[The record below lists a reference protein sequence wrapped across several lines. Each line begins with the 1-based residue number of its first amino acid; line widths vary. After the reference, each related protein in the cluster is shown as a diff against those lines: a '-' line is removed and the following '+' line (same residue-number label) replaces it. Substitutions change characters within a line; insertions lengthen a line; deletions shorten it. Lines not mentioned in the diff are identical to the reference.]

1 MNLLDLMVTVGVDDK
16 ASKAV
21 SSISDD
27 VKSKMSG
34 IGSAVKTGFAAVAT
48 GATAA
53 VGALVGIEAATEEY
67 RVAQGKLN
75 TAFETAGYSTD
86 SAKQAYTNL
95 YAVIGD
101 TDTAAEAAQLMAKLS
116 GSQEDLGTWTNIA
129 TGVMGTFGDALPIN
143 SLMEAANETSKTGT
157 VVGVLA
163 DALNWA
169 GISEDEFNE
178 KLAACGSESE
188 RNQLIM
194 DTLSGTYSEAADSF
208 RNNNSAIM
216 EARENQVK
224 LQDVMSKVGEA
235 VTNAKNALIGQF
247 APAIE
252 DAGNRL
258 SEFLNGLDFSG
269 LAEGVGNAFNSMS
282 EAMSPVMDAFNQIK
296 PVFEDLLTTVSETF
310 IPLVDD
316 IKGAW
321 SSISEGVGAGIEA
334 FGSVVRDRL
343 IPAVEACKPV
353 LEGFFQAIQDAQP
366 VIELVG
372 SVLGTL
378 AGIVLTAL
386 VGAFNFLVSVLTVV
400 INAITGF
407 VTFLMGVPD
416 SVSQFVTDVVN
427 WFQQLPGRI
436 QEFLSDIIS
445 KVQSWASDMISRA
458 QQTGSDFLN
467 RVVEFFTQLPGKVQE
482 FLSDIISKIQSWA
495 SDMVSKAQQAGSDF
509 LNGVVEF
516 FTQLPGKVQE
526 FLSNT
531 VNAVSSWVYD
541 MVNRAQQMGS
551 DFLSSVA
558 NFLSQLPGKVQEFLS
573 NVISSV
579 GSWAGDMANK
589 AMEAGQSFL
598 DSVSSKFDDV
608 VNFFYNVPGNI
619 VGALGDLGSLLWDA
633 GKSIIDGLWDGLE
646 SAWNGV
652 VDWFGDITSSIPNLK
667 GPIEVDSKLLLDN
680 GEAIMGSLY
689 KGLSSGWKDVEDFL
703 SDKTSDI
710 GSSFSYG
717 VSPNVQADPTG
728 SGVGSKYNAVLDRI
742 LTEGLAVYVDGK
754 KVSSALSQPMNRELG
769 KLAYARSR

>member
-75 TAFETAGYSTD
+75 TAFETAGYSTG
-86 SAKQAYTNL
+86 SAKQAYTDL

-252 DAGNRL
+252 DAGNKL

-296 PVFEDLLTTVSETF
+296 PVFEDLFTTVSETF
-310 IPLVDD
+310 TPLVDD

-321 SSISEGVGAGIEA
+321 SSISEGVGAGMEA

-386 VGAFNFLVSVLTVV
+386 VGAFNFLVSVVTVV

-427 WFQQLPGRI
+427 WFQQLPGKI

-482 FLSDIISKIQSWA
+482 FLSNVINAVSSWVY
-495 SDMVSKAQQAGSDF
+495 DMVSKAQQAGSDF
-509 LNGVVEF
+509 LN
-516 FTQLPGKVQE
+516 
-526 FLSNT
+526 
-531 VNAVSSWVYD
+531 
-541 MVNRAQQMGS
+541 
-551 DFLSSVA
+551 SVA
-558 NFLSQLPGKVQEFLS
+558 DFLSQLPGKVQEFLS

-608 VNFFYNVPGNI
+608 TNFFSNVPGNI

-717 VSPNVQADPTG
+717 VSPNVPAAPTG
-728 SGVGSKYNAVLDRI
+728 SGVGSKYNAVLDRV

-754 KVSSALSQPMNRELG
+754 KVSSALSQPMNKELG